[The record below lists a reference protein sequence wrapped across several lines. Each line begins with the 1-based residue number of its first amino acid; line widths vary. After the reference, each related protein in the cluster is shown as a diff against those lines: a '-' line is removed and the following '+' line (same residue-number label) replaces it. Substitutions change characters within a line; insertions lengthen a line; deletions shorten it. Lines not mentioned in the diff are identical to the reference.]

1 MALHESDIPE
11 LDRSGLRRFGI
22 TTGGILAAI
31 FGILV
36 PYFLDRA
43 WPLWPW
49 IVAAVLVSWALVAPA
64 TLGPVYRGWMRF
76 GLLAG
81 KIVTPIILTIVY
93 VATIIP
99 TSIALTVMGKDV
111 MRRKFDSG
119 PSYRVQSKQPSV
131 ENMEKPY

>member
-1 MALHESDIPE
+1 MALPESDIPE
-11 LDRSGLRRFGI
+11 LDRSGLRNFGI
-22 TTGGILAAI
+22 TTGGIVAVI
-31 FGILV
+31 FGVLV
-36 PYFLDRA
+36 PYILDRA

-49 IVAAVLVSWALVAPA
+49 IVAAVLTGWALVAPA

-81 KIVTPIILTIVY
+81 KIVTPIILTIAY

-99 TSIALTVMGKDV
+99 TSIALMLMGKDM
-111 MRRKFDSG
+111 MRRKFNSG
-119 PSYRVQSKQPSV
+119 PSYRIQSKQPSV

>member
-1 MALHESDIPE
+1 MTLPESDIPE

-22 TTGGILAAI
+22 ATGGIIAAI
-31 FGILV
+31 FGILL

-49 IVAAVLVSWALVAPA
+49 IVAAVLMGWALVAPA

-76 GLLAG
+76 GLLAS
-81 KIVTPIILTIVY
+81 KIVTPIILTIAY

-99 TSIALTVMGKDV
+99 TSTALALMGKD
-111 MRRKFDSG
+111 MLRRKFNSG
-119 PSYRVQSKQPSV
+119 PSYRIQSKQPSV

>member
-1 MALHESDIPE
+1 MSLSESDIPE
-11 LDRSGLRRFGI
+11 LDRSGLRNFGI
-22 TTGGILAAI
+22 TTGGIVAVI

-36 PYFLDRA
+36 PYILDRG

-49 IVAAVLVSWALVAPA
+49 IVAAVLTGWALVAPA

-81 KIVTPIILTIVY
+81 KIVTPIILTIVF
-93 VATIIP
+93 VVTIVP
-99 TSIALTVMGKDV
+99 TSIALTLMGKDA

-119 PSYRVQSKQPSV
+119 PSYRVQSKQPPV

>member
-1 MALHESDIPE
+1 MTIPESDIPE
-11 LDRSGLRRFGI
+11 LDKSGLRSFGI
-22 TTGGILAAI
+22 TTGGIVAVI

-36 PYFLDRA
+36 PYVLDRA
-43 WPLWPW
+43 WPMWPW
-49 IVAAVLVSWALVAPA
+49 IVAAVLAGWALVAPT

-93 VATIIP
+93 IVTIIP
-99 TSIALTVMGKDV
+99 TSIALALMGKDM

-119 PSYRVQSKQPSV
+119 PSYKVRSKQPSV